1 MQISTKFAVDRNRD
15 RKIAPEEI
23 VAFKELQDYD
33 ADGNGCLEGKEFQD
47 VYFQYGEDVWLEGG
61 KRHRMTSENAI
72 QTVEL
77 KSLTF
82 DPARMDIKV
91 NIQL

>member
-23 VAFKELQDYD
+23 VAFKDLKSHDSD
-33 ADGNGCLEGKEFQD
+33 DNGKLEGKEFQD

-61 KRHRMTSENAI
+61 KRHRLTSENAI
-72 QTVEL
+72 QTIEL

-82 DPARMDIKV
+82 DPARMDLSV